1 MNKTEKLIGSVD
13 FSGRPDIDMLT
24 SEYYQI
30 RNMNLKRLGRLDICD
45 LMYDAYKL
53 GFAKGRKESSK

>member
-30 RNMNLKRLGRLDICD
+30 RNMNLKRLGRLDI
-45 LMYDAYKL
+45 
-53 GFAKGRKESSK
+53 

>member
-30 RNMNLKRLGRLDICD
+30 RNMNLKKLGRLDICD

-53 GFAKGRKESSK
+53 GFAKGRKEGSK

>member
-30 RNMNLKRLGRLDICD
+30 RNMNLRRLGRLDICD

-53 GFAKGRKESSK
+53 GFAKGRKESNK

>member
-53 GFAKGRKESSK
+53 GFAKGRKESNK